1 MLAFAGVLFFGLL
14 NGLLLAAAGS
24 LVMLIA
30 EASRPTVVVLG
41 REPTTGRFV
50 IRDQHPDAGDPAGA
64 LVVRSA
70 GGWFRSHPAADQR
83 SGRSRAE
90 LQAVVIDCSI
100 VPYIDTTAGTA
111 LRVLARRLKGQGIAI
126 ALAELRDDV
135 RENLKA
141 IGAEQDLGPIAAHR
155 SIEDCLPQRRPTQ

>member
-1 MLAFAGVLFFGLL
+1 MAASHLVRIDDLRRLREASRPEFRIAMLAFAGVLFFGLLNGLL

-30 EASRPTVVVLG
+30 QASRPTVVVLG

-50 IRDQHPDAGDPAGA
+50 IRDQYPDAGDPAGA

-83 SGRSRAE
+83 SGRSR
-90 LQAVVIDCSI
+90 S
-100 VPYIDTTAGTA
+100 
-111 LRVLARRLKGQGIAI
+111 R
-126 ALAELRDDV
+126 
-135 RENLKA
+135 
-141 IGAEQDLGPIAAHR
+141 
-155 SIEDCLPQRRPTQ
+155 

>member
-1 MLAFAGVLFFGLL
+1 MSEKTHDTGFAWFPASHWILPGGDVLRHRSHASVFCVIFSQSAQTNAGRHCPDGGLAPRTYRRLRRLREASRPEFRIAMLAFAGVLFFGLL

-30 EASRPTVVVLG
+30 SRPTVVVLG

-50 IRDQHPDAGDPAGA
+50 IRDQYPDAGDPAGA

-83 SGRSRAE
+83 SGRSR
-90 LQAVVIDCSI
+90 S
-100 VPYIDTTAGTA
+100 
-111 LRVLARRLKGQGIAI
+111 R
-126 ALAELRDDV
+126 
-135 RENLKA
+135 
-141 IGAEQDLGPIAAHR
+141 
-155 SIEDCLPQRRPTQ
+155 